1 MLERLSEMP
10 EVFVSIITG
19 EYIFYGVKTT
29 NYAARGVSKKGKLLR
44 KSNLPKEAETMQNLV
59 KKNLSGQ
66 PSYVISAI
74 LLL

>member
-59 KKNLSGQ
+59 KKKTCLDN
-66 PSYVISAI
+66 PVM
-74 LLL
+74 